1 MVVLNLH
8 ICVPR
13 TKWRENI
20 STMENI
26 DIHIRERGLIFFS
39 PIRRRHR
46 DFDSL
51 LRSRSTCNLQGRNVL
66 IIYATRL
73 LLNATVIMFAGF
85 CYGGKSV
92 EGPRRIIAG
101 QLSSRRFEEENGEE
115 RSRGKERKEGEEER
129 GGGGGSEKPRPGRR
143 VRTN

>member
-1 MVVLNLH
+1 MVQSVVLNLH
-8 ICVPR
+8 ISQMKR
-13 TKWRENI
+13 KYIYDGEHWHTYQGK
-20 STMENI
+20 
-26 DIHIRERGLIFFS
+26 GLIFFS
-39 PIRRRHR
+39 PIRRRYR
-46 DFDSL
+46 DFNSL
-51 LRSRSTCNLQGRNVL
+51 LRSRSTCNLQGRNRNVL

-115 RSRGKERKEGEEER
+115 RSQDD
-129 GGGGGSEKPRPGRR
+129 
-143 VRTN
+143 